1 MHGRDVSTSVFMVGM
16 HQLSPSCAPAPCSL
30 PTDPDTRH
38 TPAMPIDCLKSRNYG
53 ESYRN
58 TIRSYFHNRIQAGN
72 ITIFDREVAI
82 PFRG

>member
-1 MHGRDVSTSVFMVGM
+1 
-16 HQLSPSCAPAPCSL
+16 
-30 PTDPDTRH
+30 
-38 TPAMPIDCLKSRNYG
+38 MPIDCLKSRNYG

-58 TIRSYFHNRIQAGN
+58 TIRSYFHSRIQAGH